1 MNENSKRIVQV
12 VVGIL
17 IIAGA
22 LYLWS
27 SVSADKKN
35 DEMTEDKLSFDSTL
49 LVGTWVN
56 VDDEN
61 FKRTFNTDGTFTDT
75 YKNEEDLE
83 TPITGT
89 WNTFD
94 KDDRPTNFNYPV
106 GDGAIFVTLNDKEL
120 STNFVISE
128 VTKDDLTMVYLE
140 NATVLKFKKD

>member
-1 MNENSKRIVQV
+1 MNENNKRVVQIVL
-12 VVGIL
+12 GIL
-17 IIAGA
+17 IIIGIV
-22 LYLWS
+22 YVWS
-27 SVSADKKN
+27 IVGVDKKA
-35 DEMTEDKLSFDSTL
+35 DEMVEQKLSFDPTL

-75 YKNEEDLE
+75 YKNEKGPEVSVS
-83 TPITGT
+83 GT

-94 KDDRPTNFNYPV
+94 KEDRPTNFNYPV

-128 VTKDDLTMVYLE
+128 VTKDSLTMVYLE
-140 NATVLKFKKD
+140 NASVLKFKKD